1 MKSILHTVKTRR
13 NVLLLFIFTVLSQVF
28 FFKLITYNSEKRKI
42 SELELQHSY
51 KVIQDIENIRYS
63 IAETESVIQSY
74 ILTGDHQWK
83 TSLAGIHGRIFR
95 VLDETTT
102 LEADA
107 MQQKKLDLVKNAIQ
121 NKIAFQQKVVAADSI
136 TPALMDEMGYH
147 GINRRLTVRIQSP
160 LGLMVD
166 RQQLL
171 VQRRAD
177 ANVETA
183 NQARLLTIFYAAFIY
198 LFILYALWKLRN
210 QVQQPGPAAKIENE
224 EEAVLAQFTQENS
237 FSSSIQSSF
246 RGVFRINDGFKE
258 DNQPEQRA
266 GVVRILWSRPE
277 ISMGEIVDDQEF
289 VLEDELMF
297 ALENELAFIQETV
310 ADQSFEQ
317 AIPAWKAAGLPEEL
331 TMHFNNGHDHFLGHA
346 VNSHYFQQ
354 GPVFNR
360 LPNSYIPA
368 GDPSYRID
376 PLPLLPKSPA
386 TRLPSQEQPGFQL
399 AELVQSVLAPLYVQ
413 AEENNIRLLHTL
425 DPAIP
430 GSLPGDPER
439 LRKIL
444 TGLMENAL
452 RFTYKGYIQ
461 LTISA
466 LNITSEEVEVA
477 FSVADTGK
485 GIDSE
490 RMHDLLNGPDNHGL
504 ALAKKLV
511 ELQQSQ
517 MMIHSTPEDGTVCC
531 FTNTFKFVSE
541 L

>member
-28 FFKLITYNSEKRKI
+28 FFKLITYNSEKRMI
-42 SELELQHSY
+42 SELELQRSY
-51 KVIQDIENIRYS
+51 KVIQDIESIRYS

-74 ILTGDHQWK
+74 LLTGDHQWK
-83 TSLAGIHGRIFR
+83 ASLAGIHSRIFR
-95 VLDETTT
+95 VLDETTG
-102 LEADA
+102 LEADD
-107 MQQKKLDLVKNAIQ
+107 MQQKKLALVKNAIH
-121 NKIAFQQKVVAADSI
+121 NKIAFQQKVMAADSI
-136 TPALMDEMGYH
+136 TPALMGDMAYH

-160 LGLMVD
+160 LGLMAD

-177 ANVETA
+177 ASTETA

-198 LFILYALWKLRN
+198 LFILYALWKLRA
-210 QVQQPGPAAKIENE
+210 QVQQPGPAAKSANG
-224 EEAVLAQFTQENS
+224 EEATIAQFTQENN
-237 FSSSIQSSF
+237 FSSSAQSGF
-246 RGVFRINDGFKE
+246 RGVFRISDGFKE

-266 GVVRILWSRPE
+266 GVVRILWRRAELPVNE
-277 ISMGEIVDDQEF
+277 ATDNEEF
-289 VLEDELMF
+289 VVEEELMF
-297 ALENELAFIQETV
+297 ALENELAFARK
-310 ADQSFEQ
+310 ADQSHDQ

-346 VNSHYFQQ
+346 VNSHYFQP

-368 GDPSYRID
+368 GDLSYRVD
-376 PLPLLPKSPA
+376 PVPLLPKSPA
-386 TRLPSQEQPGFQL
+386 TRLPSQERPGFQL
-399 AELVQSVLAPLYVQ
+399 AELVQSVLAPLYAQ
-413 AEENNIRLLHTL
+413 AEEKNIRLLHTL

-430 GSLPGDPER
+430 GSLPGDEER

-444 TGLMENAL
+444 NGLLENAL

-461 LTISA
+461 LTITA
-466 LNITSEEVEVA
+466 LNITSEEAEIA

-485 GIDSE
+485 GIDPE
-490 RMHDLLNGPDNHGL
+490 RMHDLLNGSDNHGL

-511 ELQQSQ
+511 ELGQNQ

-531 FTNTFKFVSE
+531 FTDTFKFVGG